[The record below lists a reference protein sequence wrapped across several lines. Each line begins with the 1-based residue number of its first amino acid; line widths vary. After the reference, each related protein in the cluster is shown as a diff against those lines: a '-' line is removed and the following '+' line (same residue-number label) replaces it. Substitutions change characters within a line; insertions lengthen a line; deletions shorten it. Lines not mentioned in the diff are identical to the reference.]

1 MLWQTP
7 MKPPSPPFLACVVV
21 LVLLLAGCRTATA
34 EQTGPPIP
42 QKDVEALLEDQ
53 RQAWNRGD
61 WDGFIAGYWD
71 DAGLT
76 FNGAG
81 GITRGRSDLLANYQ
95 KNYPDAAARG
105 RLTFHLL
112 EFRPVGNNAALV
124 LGRYELDRAEPAS
137 GYFSLLVERTPQGVK
152 IIHDHTSASP
162 KK

>member
-7 MKPPSPPFLACVVV
+7 MKRPSPPFFACVVF
-21 LVLLLAGCRTATA
+21 LMLLLAGCRTATA
-34 EQTGPPIP
+34 EQTGQGPIP
-42 QKDVEALLEDQ
+42 RKDVEVLLEDQ

-81 GITRGRSDLLANYQ
+81 GITRGRSNLLANYR

-112 EFRPVGNNAALV
+112 EFRPVGHDAALV
-124 LGRYELDRAEPAS
+124 LGRYEFCE
-137 GYFSLLVERTPQGVK
+137 
-152 IIHDHTSASP
+152 I
-162 KK
+162 